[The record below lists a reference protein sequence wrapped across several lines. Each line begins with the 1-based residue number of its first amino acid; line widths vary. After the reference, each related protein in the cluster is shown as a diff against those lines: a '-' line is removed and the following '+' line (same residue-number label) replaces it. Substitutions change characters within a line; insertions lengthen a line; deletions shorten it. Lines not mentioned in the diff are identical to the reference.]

1 MYVQDGTIPGIIVIR
16 QSGVEKYIKS
26 IPGFAVNSE
35 EFVDSSRNFCVLKSL
50 RERDVVMIVYV
61 TSPLPTLLQ
70 ARAVR
75 MLLYSWRQWRHGNM
89 LGRSIHRVFG
99 TSSNSSEPAVVAAVV
114 VVVVVVVVVKGVGSK
129 VDAMEVSSLAVN

>member
-1 MYVQDGTIPGIIVIR
+1 M
-16 QSGVEKYIKS
+16 
-26 IPGFAVNSE
+26 
-35 EFVDSSRNFCVLKSL
+35 CVKVL
-50 RERDVVMIVYV
+50 ERRVVMIVYL
-61 TSPLPTLLQ
+61 TLPAPTLLQ

-99 TSSNSSEPAVVAAVV
+99 TSSNSSEPAVVGAVV

>member
-1 MYVQDGTIPGIIVIR
+1 
-16 QSGVEKYIKS
+16 
-26 IPGFAVNSE
+26 
-35 EFVDSSRNFCVLKSL
+35 
-50 RERDVVMIVYV
+50 
-61 TSPLPTLLQ
+61 
-70 ARAVR
+70 

-114 VVVVVVVVVKGVGSK
+114 VVVVVVVVAGVGSK

>member
-1 MYVQDGTIPGIIVIR
+1 M
-16 QSGVEKYIKS
+16 
-26 IPGFAVNSE
+26 
-35 EFVDSSRNFCVLKSL
+35 LKSL

-61 TSPLPTLLQ
+61 TWPAPTLLQ

-99 TSSNSSEPAVVAAVV
+99 TSSNSSEPAVLAAVV
-114 VVVVVVVVVKGVGSK
+114 VVVVVLVVVMVVTDVGSK
-129 VDAMEVSSLAVN
+129 VDAMEVSSLDVN

>member
-1 MYVQDGTIPGIIVIR
+1 M
-16 QSGVEKYIKS
+16 
-26 IPGFAVNSE
+26 
-35 EFVDSSRNFCVLKSL
+35 LKSL
-50 RERDVVMIVYV
+50 REILSLSIIV
-61 TSPLPTLLQ
+61 TSSAAPTLLQ
-70 ARAVR
+70 ARTVR

-99 TSSNSSEPAVVAAVV
+99 TSSNSSEPAVLAAVV